1 MKGKLQYIVP
11 VLLLICG
18 LYSMPLRI
26 FETDLSKMPGDLG
39 DTRFNNY
46 ILEHG
51 HKYVTGQIDSFWDAP
66 FLYPY
71 KNVTALSD
79 NLLGTLPIYS
89 AFRLGTDRET
99 AFLFWLISLFI
110 LNFVCCFIAL
120 KKWSGEIIL
129 SSVGAYIFAFSIYNL
144 GQFDHVQV
152 LPKFIAPLVVYW
164 CWKFL
169 SEGKAK
175 YFVFTSLGLIYQF
188 YCGIYLAFLLIYV
201 LMFLC
206 ISYFLVYKDFKILS
220 SFKER
225 KYSVTIAIS
234 LIVSFVLLFPLIL
247 PYLEVAKS
255 MGMRKFETAVTT
267 IPHPRSYF
275 FATPSSWFWS
285 VLSKHAEGK
294 ITDWWN
300 HYLFIGSIPW
310 IGTIAA
316 VIYILFKKN
325 DSSGK
330 RHLLFVATTLFLCIA
345 FCLNVH
351 GFTLY
356 GIIFKIPGFSSMRSI
371 DRIINLEVLVF
382 ILVFVFAFKN
392 IIHAFPKM
400 KILLY
405 LLPVFVVIEN
415 QVDPMKVKRFEK
427 STAQLRIANVKANIE
442 KQYDQRYPAI
452 AYMAF
457 QTYTG
462 PDESGYMGNV
472 SRALDVM
479 LACQELKIKCVNSYT
494 GFDPGNYLNFFYE
507 PRDRTLKEWCEFN
520 KTDYSLIQHIN
531 DLGRREV
538 SRTKINLKAYNGKY
552 VAAIEGDNP
561 VLEANRDI
569 AASWEQF
576 MMVRFDKNECMIKAQ
591 TNLLLHPYPHSVDEI
606 RASEKVGTAQEIFR
620 LTEFADSTVAIQA
633 SNGKYLSVDSLTSRV
648 VARTSVIGVSEKFR
662 IIVL

>member
-1 MKGKLQYIVP
+1 MKGKLQYIIP

-89 AFRLGTDRET
+89 AFRFGTDRES

-110 LNFVCCFIAL
+110 LNFICCFIAL

-175 YFVFTSLGLIYQF
+175 NFVFTSLGLTYQF

-201 LMFLC
+201 LMFLS
-206 ISYFLVYKDFKILS
+206 ISYFIVYKDFKIFS
-220 SFKER
+220 AFKER

-234 LIVSFVLLFPLIL
+234 LIVSFVLLFPLIQ

-255 MGMRKFETAVTT
+255 MGMRKFEAAVTT

-275 FATPSSWFWS
+275 FATPSSWFWN

-310 IGTIAA
+310 IGIIAA

-325 DSSGK
+325 DSTGK
-330 RHLLFVATTLFLCIA
+330 RQLLFVATTLFLCIA

-371 DRIINLEVLVF
+371 DRIINLQVLVF

-405 LLPVFVVIEN
+405 LLPVFVVLEN
-415 QVDPMKVKRFEK
+415 QVDPMRVKRFEK
-427 STAQLRIANVKANIE
+427 SSAQLRIANVKANIE
-442 KQYDQRYPAI
+442 KHYDPRYSAI

-462 PDESGYMGNV
+462 PDENGYMGNV

-507 PRDRTLKEWCEFN
+507 PYDKTLKEWCEFN
-520 KTDYSLIQHIN
+520 QTDYSLIQHIN
-531 DLGRREV
+531 DLGRREI

-561 VLEANRDI
+561 VLEANRDV
-569 AASWEQF
+569 AARWEQY
-576 MMVRFDKNECMIKAQ
+576 MMVRFDNGDCMIKAQ
-591 TNLLLHPYPHSVDEI
+591 TNLLLHPYSDSADEI
-606 RASEKVGTAQEIFR
+606 KANEKTGTAQEIFR
-620 LTEFADSTVAIQA
+620 LSEFADSTVAIQA
-633 SNGKYLSVDSLTSRV
+633 SNGKYLSVDSLTSRI
-648 VARTSVIGVSEKFR
+648 VARSSGIGASEKFR